1 MTCFHTGCDGA
12 IPLHATSYRSHTYSH
27 TSSLFRTHSHA
38 DIRHTQMH
46 SHTLITRSYGWSLN
60 FFSFKF
66 TYLYLTERAR
76 VREGQR
82 ARMSIP
88 SRLQTV
94 STEPNTGLQPTNRE
108 IMTWVEIKNQLLN
121 WLSHPGTPPL
131 NFVAHGLRAF
141 QLRVLKMAHESHEST
156 LETKCLDQTLGCIN
170 SISTSYS
177 CSCVSCP
184 ELSHQKGLPSHPALR
199 WSPLTASLP
208 LADVV
213 SAGDRPGLREW
224 LQHLV

>member
-1 MTCFHTGCDGA
+1 
-12 IPLHATSYRSHTYSH
+12 
-27 TSSLFRTHSHA
+27 
-38 DIRHTQMH
+38 MH

-88 SRLQTV
+88 SRLWTV

-156 LETKCLDQTLGCIN
+156 LETKCLDLTLGCIN

-224 LQHLV
+224 LQHLLWGIYLQNLLLPVRLPSYTQVTIFTPDTGLPERDNTE